1 MPVFEDVKLAWKGGE
16 LVIPPERVLRAIV
29 LVEDVLT
36 LGELGRCMV
45 SGTLPLARIA
55 SAYGVLLRYAGAKVT
70 DDEVYEGMFAK
81 SEMQQQ
87 AMRAV
92 FALQQLMIPPEHLRK
107 PAPEKPPA
115 GTAKDAAA
123 Q

>member
-1 MPVFEDVKLAWKGGE
+1 MAIFEDVKLAWKGADA
-16 LVIPPERVLRAIV
+16 VIPADRVLKAIV
-29 LVEDVLT
+29 IVEDILT

-55 SAYGVLLRYAGAKVT
+55 TAYAALLRYAGVKVT
-70 DDEVYEGMFAK
+70 DEEVYSGMFAK
-81 SEMQQQ
+81 SELQQQ

-92 FALQQLMIPPEHLRK
+92 FALQQLMIPPEHLRN
-107 PAPEKPPA
+107 PAAEKPPA
-115 GTAKDAAA
+115 DTAKDAAA